1 MGELLADGSAE
12 IELYT
17 EGLRTVDSSA
27 LGALADIALA
37 SLSRPSGAAP
47 GSGFTCAAQWS
58 KCPAR
63 LEGTIA

>member
-1 MGELLADGSAE
+1 MSVYIRAPTLGVE
-12 IELYT
+12 
-17 EGLRTVDSSA
+17 EGFI
-27 LGALADIALA
+27 GALADIALA